1 MAVYNTNLWT
11 GQSAHSIDASKNV
24 GLHITGVFPL
34 CVADGDSVEFPVA
47 CFDRAGDLNNNEIH
61 ACTAE
66 EARFDVRKFIW
77 GVLEQTYVAY
87 TGGRSAD
94 VTLGATTLQ
103 NDPAKT
109 DETGSGEGKV
119 AKMTVGKSALSL
131 VDEDT
136 AKTVYTVTFNY
147 SVDNP
152 GASNLEVAS
161 E

>member
-11 GQSAHSIDASKNV
+11 GQSAHSIDTSNNV
-24 GLHITGVFPL
+24 GLHITGVFPNAS
-34 CVADGDSVEFPVA
+34 CDGDTVEFVAA

-61 ACTAE
+61 GCTAE

-77 GVLEQTYVAY
+77 GILEQTYVAY

-94 VTLGATTLQ
+94 VTVGATTLQ

-119 AKMTVGKSALSL
+119 AKMTVNKSSLAL

-136 AKTVYTVTFNY
+136 AKTTYTITFNY
-147 SVDNP
+147 SVDTP